1 MHGRS
6 LMTIDPRI
14 LTMPGRNTSGF
25 YQPGRHCLHQARSA
39 VACLVSRMKGELTP
53 TKTRLRGG
61 LGGVSV
67 IPWTSSASINQDHQP
82 QATLLKRCPE
92 PKAGSF
98 SCGSGTNSRSTS
110 RAGIAVASAE
120 VEVTLVVDR
129 AGADVAVDPYERA
142 VDLTVGEEA
151 PRLVN
156 IVVPTLRRVRPG

>member
-1 MHGRS
+1 MGCINIMHGRS

-110 RAGIAVASAE
+110 SPSSSDQGRACLLYTSPSPRDLSTSRMPSSA
-120 VEVTLVVDR
+120 
-129 AGADVAVDPYERA
+129 
-142 VDLTVGEEA
+142 
-151 PRLVN
+151 
-156 IVVPTLRRVRPG
+156 